1 MVLVISVASGK
12 GGAGKSSLVVNLS
25 LRLRES
31 YGPTLVIDSDLLMPN
46 SHILLNI
53 QPKNDIIDVLEG
65 HTSWRDAVHNL
76 ANGLAIL
83 PGRTAA
89 SVLLGGKAGNVKKL
103 IETLK
108 DDGQEFDY
116 IVVDTPAGS
125 GIDVLD
131 VLSVSDHAVIVLL
144 GQATS
149 FVDAY
154 ALIKNAYLE
163 RQLTRFSAVVNMA
176 NSADQAE
183 VIFEKFR
190 RVVAQFLPVELIYM
204 GFLPYMEDINTASVK
219 GIAVHNVVAK
229 ARIAAKID
237 VILTS
242 LLASPSGTS
251 TAPEPSFH
259 MHRL

>member
-1 MVLVISVASGK
+1 MPKVISVASGK
-12 GGAGKSSLVVNLS
+12 GGAGKSSLAVNLS
-25 LRLRES
+25 LRLQES
-31 YGPTLVIDSDLLMPN
+31 YGRTLIVDSDLLMAN

-53 QPKNDIIDVLEG
+53 QPKNDIVDVLEG
-65 HTSWRDAVHNL
+65 HTAWRDAVHNIT
-76 ANGLAIL
+76 NGLALL

-89 SVLLGGKAGNVKKL
+89 SVLLGGKAEKVKKL
-103 IETLK
+103 IATLK

-125 GIDVLD
+125 GGEVLD
-131 VLSVSDHAVIVLL
+131 VLSVSDYAVIVVL

-163 RQLTRFSAVVNMA
+163 RQMTRFSTVVNMA
-176 NSADQAE
+176 NSASQAE

-190 RVVAQFLPVELIYM
+190 RVVVQFLPIELIYN
-204 GFLPYMEDINTASVK
+204 GFLPHMADINAASIK
-219 GIAVHNVVAK
+219 GDAVQDVVAK
-229 ARIAAKID
+229 ARIAAKVD

-242 LLASPSGTS
+242 LLASPFGVS
-251 TAPEPSFH
+251 TAPKPSFDICH
-259 MHRL
+259 L